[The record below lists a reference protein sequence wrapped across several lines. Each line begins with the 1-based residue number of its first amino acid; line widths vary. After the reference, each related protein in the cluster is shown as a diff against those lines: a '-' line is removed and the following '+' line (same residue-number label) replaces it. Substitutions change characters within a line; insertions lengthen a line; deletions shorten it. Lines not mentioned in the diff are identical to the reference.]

1 MAGSEP
7 PAKKYDVLVIGAG
20 PVGLTAATALAKD
33 GHRVTVLE
41 RHPTL
46 QSPGSALSIQP
57 SASKCLIDLGAKELL
72 EKHSLSSENFTWWSY
87 KEDEPLAVSPYPA
100 VSETTRYQSERPV
113 VQKIMYNIAK
123 DTGVQVMFNK
133 TVVKLTEDGDRPS
146 VWTQDGEEYAAD
158 LVVGADGESHGRPVR
173 AYLLSNQVELTC
185 HLVPQASS
193 HPFAASFSPPRT

>member
-87 KEDEPLAVSPYPA
+87 KEYEPLADSPNPA

-133 TVVKLTEDGDRPS
+133 TVVLLFVVGVCSS
-146 VWTQDGEEYAAD
+146 VWTQVG
-158 LVVGADGESHGRPVR
+158 VVFV
-173 AYLLSNQVELTC
+173 VFF
-185 HLVPQASS
+185 VVVV
-193 HPFAASFSPPRT
+193 